1 MKRTNRAYDLFRASA
16 LVALAAMTVVAVL
29 APPPVCAGEGDG
41 GTQSVFSI
49 GAGSR
54 ALGLGRSFVS
64 IAADASS
71 VYWNPA
77 TLRNVQQAQLMF
89 MYMPVFGDFTGADY
103 VYFGAVYPTLNA
115 GAFGAGFQR
124 IGAKF
129 DAYDEFSSSLG
140 EKSYSE
146 SQLLISYAFERHSK
160 WVLGTLATG
169 ASFKIVSQN
178 IDPYS
183 STAPGVDV
191 GFRWIPDAARS
202 FAIGVNLQDISG
214 AEQKLDVATD
224 VTYRTIMA
232 GAGYTHHFDNGS
244 ALRLLFQV
252 DLPEKADNRYHT
264 GAEYQF
270 SKYMTLRAG
279 YDEGNIS
286 FGFGVNVSAFDVD
299 YAYLSREEAGQS
311 HPLTFSVG
319 VGPTQDDKRREIAD
333 AEAAELQ
340 ALLEQQYATRVA
352 ASRTRALHFES
363 EANFASALDEWKL
376 VLEFM
381 PGDPEATE
389 GEARARQQLLTAQA
403 AATRNAENHAVI
415 QTRFEQGLAFYEDN
429 NFARA
434 MGEWQTILD
443 IDSTH
448 AGALDYRDRT
458 QAKIDEAV
466 SAHIQ
471 RANELERNARYT
483 EAIGEWNNV
492 QVYDPDNTEART
504 AIQRLRNR
512 IESVSKDNEAAQRR
526 LRIVTLYN
534 DALRMYNQGEYQ
546 QALGNLDEVL
556 RLQPDHEEAK
566 RLRTQAI
573 RKTTPLTDQEKERIR
588 SLYLAGMQHFAKDE
602 YAKAIEEWQKILEID
617 PTNESV
623 QRNIEEARQRLR
635 QLENR

>member
-1 MKRTNRAYDLFRASA
+1 MGRMKRTKCAYEILLAVA
-16 LVALAAMTVVAVL
+16 VVALFVCTF
-29 APPPVCAGEGDG
+29 APAYAGDGDG

-64 IAADASS
+64 IADDASS

-140 EKSYSE
+140 EQSYSE
-146 SQLLISYAFERHSK
+146 SQILITYAFERRSK

-178 IDPYS
+178 VDPYS

-191 GFRWIPDAARS
+191 GFRWIPDAAPS

-214 AEQKLDVATD
+214 AEQKLAVDTD

-232 GAGYTHHFDNGS
+232 GAGYTRRFDNGS

-252 DLPEKADNRYHT
+252 DMPEKADSRYHA
-264 GAEYQF
+264 GAEYEF
-270 SKYMTLRAG
+270 SRYIALRAG

-286 FGFGVNVSAFDVD
+286 FGFGVNVSAFGVD
-299 YAYLSREEAGQS
+299 YAYLSRDEAGQS
-311 HPLTFSVG
+311 HPVTFSVG
-319 VGPTQDDKRREIAD
+319 VGPTLDDKRREISD
-333 AEAAELQ
+333 AEAEELQ
-340 ALLEQQYATRVA
+340 ALIQQQYATRVA
-352 ASRTRALHFES
+352 ASRTRALQYET
-363 EANFASALDEWKL
+363 EGDFASALDEWKI
-376 VLEFM
+376 VLEFI

-389 GEARARQQLLTAQA
+389 GEARARQQLLAAQA
-403 AATRNAENHAVI
+403 AATRNAENRAVL

-434 MGEWQTILD
+434 MGEWQTILA

-448 AGALDYRDRT
+448 AGATDYRDRT

-466 SAHIQ
+466 SAHVQ

-483 EAIGEWNNV
+483 EAIGDWNNV
-492 QVYDPDNTEART
+492 QVYEPNNTEARA
-504 AIQRLRNR
+504 AIERLRGR

-526 LRIVTLYN
+526 LRIVTLYD
-534 DALRMYNQGEYQ
+534 DAITMYNQGDYQ

-556 RLQPDHEEAK
+556 RLKPDHEEAK
-566 RLRTQAI
+566 RLRAQAI
-573 RKTTPLTDQEKERIR
+573 RKTTPLTDEEKGRIR